1 MSNDHASAAD
11 TSLGTIRPLG
21 LYLHIP
27 FCARKCA
34 YCDFNTYAGMEALF
48 EPFVQA
54 LCREIDLAA
63 RAYGER
69 PVDTVFIGG
78 GTPTVLA
85 PGQLR
90 RILRQVRAAFR
101 LRPDAEVT
109 VEANPGSGDRERFAA
124 LADEGVNRVSIGSQ
138 SFQEDELRFL
148 GRIHGAAEPALAV
161 EAARAAG
168 IARLNLDLIFGLP
181 GQPLQAWERSLEA
194 ALALAPEHLSLY
206 SLIVEEGTPLSA
218 WVAEGRVA
226 APDPDLAADHYA
238 LAQERLVAAGYLHY
252 EISNWAKAP
261 AAGPQPGD
269 WETPP
274 EASRHNLRYWR
285 NQDYLGLGPGA
296 HGALHQPAGPGR
308 PHRLRR
314 AWNLKPVPDYL
325 RRLAEGR
332 LSEEDGEWVEGPSA
346 MGESM
351 MLGLRLLREGLAWAD
366 FQALHGVDA
375 REVYAAPLA
384 DLTAWGLVEDSGRRL
399 RLSARAVPVG
409 NQVFSRFL
417 P

>member
-1 MSNDHASAAD
+1 MDAAD
-11 TSLGTIRPLG
+11 PGPADARPLG

-34 YCDFNTYAGMEALF
+34 YCDFNTYAGMEPLF

-54 LCREIDLAA
+54 LCQEIDLAA
-63 RAYGER
+63 QAHGER
-69 PVDTVFIGG
+69 WIDTVFIGG
-78 GTPTVLA
+78 GTPTVLSPA
-85 PGQLR
+85 QLR
-90 RILRQVRAAFR
+90 RILRRLRQAFR
-101 LRPDAEVT
+101 LSPEAEVT

-124 LADEGVNRVSIGSQ
+124 LAEEGVNRVSIGSQ
-138 SFQEDELRFL
+138 SFQDEELRFL

-168 IARLNLDLIFGLP
+168 IGRLNLDLIFGLP
-181 GQPLQAWERSLEA
+181 RQPLGVWEQSLEA

-206 SLIVEEGTPLSA
+206 SLIVEAGTPLAA
-218 WVAEGRVA
+218 WVAEGRVP

-238 LAQERLVAAGYLHY
+238 LAQERLAAAGYLQY

-261 AAGPQPGD
+261 AAGQPLGD

-274 EASRHNLRYWR
+274 QASRHNLRYWR

-308 PHRLRR
+308 AHRLRR
-314 AWNLKPVPDYL
+314 SWNLRPVPDYL

-332 LSEEDGEWVEGPSA
+332 LSEEDGEWVEGGPA
-346 MGESM
+346 MAETL
-351 MLGLRLLREGLAWAD
+351 MLGLRLLREGLSWAD

-375 REVYAAPLA
+375 RAAYAAPLA
-384 DLTAWGLVEDSGRRL
+384 ELASWGLIEDGGPRL
-399 RLSARAVPVG
+399 RLSARAVPVA